1 MLPTVSSK
9 PSGVGGLPQT
19 PDPTYDP
26 KYPTPPRR
34 SGPSFL
40 ANPAKVRRLVRSSK
54 TPKAEKSTGKSGKSG
69 GSSKSGKY
77 YYDDDH
83 FGKSYKGSDP
93 YNSLFGTGGYTLVE
107 PNGSTDGRIRSWGV
121 VSGMLAVLLL
131 PLVM

>member
-26 KYPTPPRR
+26 KYPTPPPQIGPIFPSK
-34 SGPSFL
+34 SGKGS
-40 ANPAKVRRLVRSSK
+40 KTSKSSK

-107 PNGSTDGRIRSWGV
+107 PNGSTDGRIRSWSV
-121 VSGMLAVLLL
+121 VSGMLAALLL